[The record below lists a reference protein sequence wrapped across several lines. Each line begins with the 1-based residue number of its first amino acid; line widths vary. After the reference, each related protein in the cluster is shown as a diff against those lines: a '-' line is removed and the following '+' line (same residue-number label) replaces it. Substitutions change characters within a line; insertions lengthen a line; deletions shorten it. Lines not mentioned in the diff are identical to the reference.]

1 MLGILLEKFGAF
13 QLSGEVIFLVCPIRQ
28 ASVALNVWQ
37 PEVIRGRHK
46 QIVEQCAVSAD
57 SRIHALE
64 MEVRLCKQQITGLDK
79 AYVSEITKY
88 KLSEFTC

>member
-37 PEVIRGRHK
+37 PEVIRGGINK
-46 QIVEQCAVSAD
+46 
-57 SRIHALE
+57 
-64 MEVRLCKQQITGLDK
+64 
-79 AYVSEITKY
+79 
-88 KLSEFTC
+88 